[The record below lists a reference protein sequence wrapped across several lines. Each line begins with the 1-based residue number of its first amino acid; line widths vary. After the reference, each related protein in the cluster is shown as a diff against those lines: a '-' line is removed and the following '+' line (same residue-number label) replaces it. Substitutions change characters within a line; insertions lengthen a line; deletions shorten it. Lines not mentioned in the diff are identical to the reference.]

1 MRRGREGGKK
11 GGRRREG
18 GREGEEGRQLKII
31 CFIRLAE
38 KIKVQL
44 MRVADSSK
52 QQQQQEPIKTT
63 VTAGLL
69 ETFSSLLLW
78 SGTKLFQCK
87 K

>member
-1 MRRGREGGKK
+1 MRRGRK
-11 GGRRREG
+11 GRRKRGKEGEG
-18 GREGEEGRQLKII
+18 GREGEEGRQLKIN

-38 KIKVQL
+38 KIRVQL

-78 SGTKLFQCK
+78 SGTKFFQCK